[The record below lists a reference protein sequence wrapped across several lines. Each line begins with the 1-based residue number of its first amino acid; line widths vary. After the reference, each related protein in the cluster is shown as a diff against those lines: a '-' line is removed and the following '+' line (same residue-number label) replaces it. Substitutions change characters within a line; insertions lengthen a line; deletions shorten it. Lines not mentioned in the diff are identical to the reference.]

1 MEDNAEALPVE
12 AFLEELKQIR
22 AQAIN
27 DITAGKYG
35 TPSFLLRK
43 DMTEAKKRPEIIF
56 LMQLGIY
63 PEFRETQ
70 VLARQIQRLDDV
82 DLIFRIAQQIADE
95 AKHTKVLVDQLKAW
109 GAEPL
114 AYWHE
119 PIYQWSASFDYMDK
133 LATPVEYFAGSN
145 FIGEGLFL
153 PTIMAPMAKHDPE
166 TFAVYVEHILPD
178 EPSHIKIGRDV
189 ILKYCT
195 TAAVQD
201 RVRRVAKTVAKQYC
215 LGYEAAMKY
224 AAYAAESGGD
234 PASLRDR
241 VLI

>member
-1 MEDNAEALPVE
+1 MNNFAEALSSE
-12 AFLEELKQIR
+12 EFLEELKGIR
-22 AQAIN
+22 QSALD
-27 DITAGKYG
+27 DITSGKFG
-35 TPSFLLRK
+35 APSFLRNGGA
-43 DMTEAKKRPEIIF
+43 TEAKKRPEIIF
-56 LMQLGIY
+56 LLQLGVY

-70 VLARQIQRLDDV
+70 VLAKQIQRLDDV
-82 DLIFRIAQQIADE
+82 NLVHRIAQQIADE
-95 AKHTKVLVDQLKAW
+95 AKHTKVLVDQLEKW

-133 LATPVEYFAGSN
+133 LTSPIEYFAGSN

-166 TFAVYVEHILPD
+166 AFAVYIEHILPD

-195 TAAVQD
+195 SADIQQ

-215 LGYEAAMKY
+215 LGYEAAMKF
-224 AAYAAESGGD
+224 ASHASETGLD
-234 PASLRDR
+234 PSPLRDR
-241 VLI
+241 L